1 MCSVSQNQQAHKLS
15 LSVEVLQRSG
25 CVRLVALGSSMLP
38 TLWPGDRLTIQSTTV
53 DQIRVGD
60 VVLFAR
66 ENRLFVHR
74 VVRSV
79 SKSASLITRGD
90 AMPREDGELGGE
102 ELLGKV
108 ISVSRRDGEAQVPR
122 CTVFRRCCGLILAY
136 WGPIRSF
143 ALRARRSRNLYSHSY
158 LASEVSPG

>member
-1 MCSVSQNQQAHKLS
+1 MCSVSQNLEAHKLS
-15 LSVEVLQRSG
+15 LSVEVLQRTG
-25 CVRLVALGSSMLP
+25 FVRLVALGSSMLP
-38 TLWPGDRLTIQSTTV
+38 TLWPGDLLTIQSTTV

-66 ENRLFVHR
+66 ENRFFVHR

-79 SKSASLITRGD
+79 SKSLTTRGD

-108 ISVSRRDGEAQVPR
+108 ISVSRRDGKAQVPR
-122 CTVFRRCCGLILAY
+122 CSVF
-136 WGPIRSF
+136 
-143 ALRARRSRNLYSHSY
+143 
-158 LASEVSPG
+158 